1 MQLLIIKIMDI
12 FLGIFITYK
21 LAINLGE
28 NFYLLGILNMFT
40 MFFLL
45 VGNFGVE
52 NILIRNH
59 LFWENNRSEK
69 IIYYQELSFYVKKI
83 ISIFCIMISIIL
95 SYYYNFVKYKFNLL
109 GLFIVFIFSAYIESQ
124 NNTCELLLISENKY
138 KKVYSSK
145 LVLNTLIKFFLLYF
159 YTKIEIVFFLSLYA
173 LIPIFRYIYLK
184 RFFILEKQNKFNLN
198 MMFKELKNLKFY
210 IFENYIRF
218 FTRVGDQFLISIL
231 FSSQVL
237 STYSLIKNLENVGL
251 SFIETI
257 FDPLIQ
263 KEVKNKKNIYLL
275 NKNLNKINRYKNILA
290 IIGIFF
296 LLGYYF
302 YANNLIKFFKLDKY
316 LNFKEQSLGLGI
328 CLLIYLLLKVKS
340 NCISLFFAP
349 VYRIYNSF
357 IGILV
362 LPCYFYI
369 SSSNIISLRIL
380 YYIYYFFII
389 NFIFYKNG
397 GNLSEKNIYNDV

>member
-1 MQLLIIKIMDI
+1 MQLLIMKIMDI

-21 LAINLGE
+21 LAISLEE

-52 NILIRNH
+52 NVLIRNR
-59 LFWENNRSEK
+59 LFWENNKNEK
-69 IIYYQELSFYVKKI
+69 IIYYQELAFYVKNI
-83 ISIFCIMISIIL
+83 TSVFCIFISMIL
-95 SYYYNFVKYKFNLL
+95 SYYYNFVKYKSDFLF
-109 GLFIVFIFSAYIESQ
+109 LFIIFIFSAYIESQ
-124 NNTCELLLISENKY
+124 NNTCELLLIAKNKY
-138 KKVYSSK
+138 KKVYFSK
-145 LVLNTLIKFFLLYF
+145 LVLNTLIKFFLVYF
-159 YTKIEIVFFLSLYA
+159 YKKKEITFFLSLYA
-173 LIPIFRYIYLK
+173 LIPIFRFIYLK
-184 RFFILEKQNKFNLN
+184 RFFILKKQNKFNLN
-198 MMFKELKNLKFY
+198 MIFIELKKLKFY

-218 FTRVGDQFLISIL
+218 FTKIGDQFLVSIF

-251 SFIETI
+251 AFIGTV

-263 KEVKNKKNIYLL
+263 KEVKNKSNIYLL
-275 NKNLNKINRYKNILA
+275 NKNLNKINRDKNILV
-290 IIGIFF
+290 IIGIF
-296 LLGYYF
+296 LLFGYYF
-302 YANNLIKFFKLDKY
+302 YANKLIQVFRFDKY
-316 LNFKEQSLGLGI
+316 LNFREQSLGLGV
-328 CLLIYLLLKVKS
+328 CLLIYLFLKVKN
-340 NCISLFFAP
+340 NCISLFFSP

-357 IGILV
+357 IVILI

-369 SSSNIISLRIL
+369 SSSNIIFLRIL
-380 YYIYYFFII
+380 YYICYFFII